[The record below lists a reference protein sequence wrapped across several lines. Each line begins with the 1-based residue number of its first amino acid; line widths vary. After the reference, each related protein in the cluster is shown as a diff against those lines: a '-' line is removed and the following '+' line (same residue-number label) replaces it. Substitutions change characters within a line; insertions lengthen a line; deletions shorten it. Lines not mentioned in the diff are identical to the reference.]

1 MRLGFLNP
9 SGVCILRHVVQ
20 RLQAAEVDG
29 RFHLAREAPHRVGLH
44 GRPDRGLTGLP
55 FEGGGKPVVSEQ
67 RGVDSSGE
75 VPEVLEGLGRRP
87 LDGVGV
93 DELRRRHGT
102 ALGADDPMKFA
113 AVLDRIVVHDLA
125 WVLSAIVQLL
135 EHERGEPLAG
145 HMNAVAAMAKYG
157 VATEPAC
164 YASSVGVRNRDDA
177 LALGDLFPTM
187 FGVNLP
193 LFLAW
198 VSTLAPGDVT
208 GHVSPD
214 TARLFL
220 DRAAALLTPQDAL
233 DLLVTESGNL
243 FVPLRGIGPMRTAA
257 VVQQLSIG
265 DDVTLVREYDNRAD
279 ENAIAVITAGRTKVG
294 YVAREV
300 ARVLAPLLDLEEGP
314 RVAAV
319 LATRPTTAA
328 GTAEDDVHAALE
340 ARDAVRIE
348 VVVSPRDAA
357 AAAG

>member
-1 MRLGFLNP
+1 M
-9 SGVCILRHVVQ
+9 
-20 RLQAAEVDG
+20 
-29 RFHLAREAPHRVGLH
+29 
-44 GRPDRGLTGLP
+44 
-55 FEGGGKPVVSEQ
+55 
-67 RGVDSSGE
+67 
-75 VPEVLEGLGRRP
+75 
-87 LDGVGV
+87 DGVGV

-102 ALGADDPMKFA
+102 ALGTVDPMKFA

-135 EHERGEPLAG
+135 EHERGEPVVG
-145 HMNAVAAMAKYG
+145 HMNAVAAMTKYG

-177 LALGDLFPTM
+177 VALGDMFPTL

-198 VSTLAPGDVT
+198 VSTLTPSDVT
-208 GHVSPD
+208 AHVSPD

-220 DRAAALLTPQDAL
+220 DRAAALVTPQDAL

-243 FVPLRGIGPMRTAA
+243 FVPLRGIGPMRTAPA
-257 VVQQLSIG
+257 VQQLSIG
-265 DDVTLVREYDNRAD
+265 EDLTLVREYDNPAD
-279 ENAIAVITAGRTKVG
+279 ENAIAVITGGRTKVG

-314 RVAAV
+314 HVRAV
-319 LATRPTTAA
+319 LAIRPPTAP

-340 ARDAVRIE
+340 AHDAVRLEI
-348 VVVSPRDAA
+348 VVSPRDGDVSA
-357 AAAG
+357 